1 LAAPLSFSELPFKID
16 LKKKKNSMV
25 IDTTWSGGVANV
37 TLSPGLGGAD
47 HPGEQEWG

>member
-1 LAAPLSFSELPFKID
+1 
-16 LKKKKNSMV
+16 MV